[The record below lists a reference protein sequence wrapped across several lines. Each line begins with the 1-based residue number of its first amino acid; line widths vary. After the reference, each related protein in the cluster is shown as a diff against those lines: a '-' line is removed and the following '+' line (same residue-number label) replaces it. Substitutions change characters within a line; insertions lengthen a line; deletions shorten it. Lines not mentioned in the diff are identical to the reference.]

1 MIRRNGKH
9 LRSILS
15 VVAKGLKTYV
25 NVIFQFLYIYIYKC
39 TDISKIQFSLCHYG
53 VCSID

>member
-1 MIRRNGKH
+1 MIKRNGKH

-25 NVIFQFLYIYIYKC
+25 NVIFHFIYIYI
-39 TDISKIQFSLCHYG
+39 
-53 VCSID
+53 